1 MKYKSMA
8 SSGDRMEKAAVLV
21 DSRAGRTRSAAVAI
35 AQELGV
41 SVGDIKKPL
50 PDAGILFLGS
60 GVYGPVPGDY
70 MQRLLR
76 TGTFTG
82 RRVALFATGTYQKD
96 GEKMLAGM
104 AESLEKK
111 GATILGNVGTAR
123 GKLITSRHL
132 RLHPEDIESVRAW
145 ARDVAGN

>member
-1 MKYKSMA
+1 MNYKSEEF
-8 SSGDRMEKAAVLV
+8 SGDRMETVAVLV

-35 AQELGV
+35 AEELGV
-41 SVGDIKKPL
+41 SLGDIKKPA

-70 MQRLLR
+70 MQSLLR

-82 RRVALFATGTYQKD
+82 RKVALFATGTYQKD
-96 GEKMLAGM
+96 GEKMLASM
-104 AESLEKK
+104 AETLEKK

-123 GKLITSRHL
+123 GKLILSRYL
-132 RLHPEDIESVRAW
+132 RLHKEDLDGAKAW
-145 ARDVAGN
+145 AREVVGK